1 MKKILFHIPAAL
13 CLAIVF
19 ALASCEQPVTG
30 DVDDTKGEEQLSEGD
45 INVKFNVCNLEM
57 MPFDD
62 AVYAGLLTSV
72 RLALVL
78 SLQCSRETAVWQL

>member
-19 ALASCEQPVTG
+19 ALAACEQPVTG

-57 MPFDD
+57 MP
-62 AVYAGLLTSV
+62 AGLLTSV

-78 SLQCSRETAVWQL
+78 SLPCSRETAVWQL